1 MFSLPDLVALLAVE
15 ETKSVRLAAARVHKT
30 QSAVSQAIQ
39 RIEASAGFAI
49 LDRTAY
55 RATLT
60 EQGRQFVKRARP
72 LLRHSEELAT
82 FAKVIAQG
90 VEERVG
96 LAVHGAIPCSVWS
109 GLLTNVARNYP
120 DTVIE
125 VRSGEGDRPFRALM
139 EGEVD
144 LALLLSPPS
153 DRLALPLEARK
164 YGSMAFV
171 QVVRD
176 DAVCDG
182 DEEAA
187 LCRLPQI
194 LAADF
199 EDKADP
205 SFGVAEGHRYWRVSN
220 HIAKAELILQG
231 LGWGGV
237 PEALVEGALAA
248 GMLRHIARA
257 CTSRKSV
264 RSSYLYIRP
273 DRPLGPVATAIW
285 QAAAVQVRKSKRRR
299 HDQYDDASP

>member
-15 ETKSVRLAAARVHKT
+15 ETQSVRLAAVRVHKT
-30 QSAVSQAIQ
+30 QSAVSQAIH

-60 EQGRQFVKRARP
+60 EQGRQFVKRTRP

-82 FAKVIAQG
+82 FARVIAQG

-96 LAVHGAIPCSVWS
+96 LAVHGAVPCSVWS

-144 LALLLSPPS
+144 LAL
-153 DRLALPLEARK
+153 PLQARK
-164 YGSMAFV
+164 YGSTAFV
-171 QVVRD
+171 QVMRD
-176 DAVCDG
+176 DEVCDG

-187 LCRLPQI
+187 LRRLPQI

-248 GMLRHIARA
+248 GVLRRIARA
-257 CTSRKSV
+257 GAARKSV
-264 RSSYLYIRP
+264 RSSYLYIMP

-285 QAAAVQVRKSKRRR
+285 QAAAVQVLESRRPL
-299 HDQYDDASP
+299 AKG